1 MSLLALALAV
11 GRVLE
16 RNEINWMSEAGGA
29 LIVGIVIGLIVTLLK
44 LDSNYSSFFEF
55 NVRSHVYAV
64 CIRPAGHARVA
75 CNYAGQNCAG
85 AMLDGLCTAA
95 IV

>member
-29 LIVGIVIGLIVTLLK
+29 LIVGIVIGLIVTLVN
-44 LDSNYSSFFEF
+44 LDYSYYSLFKF
-55 NVRSHVYAV
+55 NVRIALTLHVPSLQSASA
-64 CIRPAGHARVA
+64 CWHASA
-75 CNYAGQNCAG
+75 NK
-85 AMLDGLCTAA
+85 
-95 IV
+95 